1 MKNAYRSLSA
11 NLKGRDYS
19 GDLDVDVVL
28 KWILIECEDVNWIQ
42 LVQERSH

>member
-1 MKNAYRSLSA
+1 MGQGHIVQMEGGGMKNAYRSLSA

-28 KWILIECEDVNWIQ
+28 K
-42 LVQERSH
+42 